1 MSGVDVASNQ
11 YEKPPRHKRGQVS
24 RQVCAQVMKRP
35 LDLHT
40 QFMGSLNSA
49 VAMLALQQQ
58 AALHNIR
65 HLPSISFCDQ
75 MQALR
80 KTSDIPACGH
90 FAFA

>member
-11 YEKPPRHKRGQVS
+11 YEKPPRHKRGQV
-24 RQVCAQVMKRP
+24 CAQVMKRL

-40 QFMGSLNSA
+40 QFMGSLHSA
-49 VAMLALQQQ
+49 VAMLALQQL

-65 HLPSISFCDQ
+65 HLPSKSFCDQ